1 MLNEE
6 QHDTVLESIPYMA
19 LGVIRDSQLVLPIVN
34 VAYYIYIYIYITEHL
49 SYLRAAKRLAWLQE
63 SNHV

>member
-34 VAYYIYIYIYITEHL
+34 VAYYIYIYIYILPSTCHI
-49 SYLRAAKRLAWLQE
+49 YVQQKD
-63 SNHV
+63 